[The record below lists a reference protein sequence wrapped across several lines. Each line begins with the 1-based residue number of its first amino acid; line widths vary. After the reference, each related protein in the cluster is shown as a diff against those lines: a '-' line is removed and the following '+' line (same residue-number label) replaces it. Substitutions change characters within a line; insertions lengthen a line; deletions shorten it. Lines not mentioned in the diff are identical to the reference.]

1 MRENIASFLHD
12 LKIGARSLA
21 REKGLTATVIVTLA
35 LGIGANAVMFSLL
48 RGVLLRPLVNRDEDR
63 LIYIRQSAPG
73 LGAPNTTFSIPE
85 IADVTSGLKTLNSFG
100 DFSEIGF
107 TMIGLGEP
115 RTVSAGVVDGS
126 YFRVMGL
133 RPILGR
139 LLDERDDGPK
149 ADGAVVLTYRFWSTA
164 LHSDPNVLGKT
175 VRLDSF
181 IDSRRAT
188 VVGVL
193 EPCVP
198 YPDDTE
204 IIANVVTS
212 SHHLS
217 ATMVTN
223 RIHRMTELFARLAPG
238 ANLDMARAELR
249 SVYDAMKSAH
259 PEDYPAK
266 GDYQISAVRLRDELT
281 SGARTILLVLMATS
295 ILVFVIACSN
305 VANLILARSVRRQNE
320 LGIRAALGASTGA
333 LRRTLLTESLLL
345 CVGGAALGIFIADP
359 MVTVLARYMSRFSI
373 RALDISVDSSMLW
386 VGAALA
392 VIAAALL
399 AYIPRLPSAGGA
411 QGFGLSGGSP
421 RVTLAANRKLKV
433 FAIIQIAASFVLVAS
448 AGASVK
454 TLLSLKAVRMGFDT
468 HHVLAVNVPVLHST
482 GRTPT
487 QIVDYYREVARQI
500 RSLPGVEN
508 VAVGTAVPWRDAQDA
523 GEFGLQFSIDG
534 HVPATNEERPRA
546 AGRVVTPAFFA
557 TLGLPVSEGRDFND
571 GDRSDS
577 EPVAIVSRTLAL
589 RAFPNTDALNHHITW
604 NDPLLAVVPP
614 GMMKATSFRIIGVVP
629 DVDDIHVVPKPIM
642 TVYRPFD
649 QEPVMGG
656 GRLFVYARLNPYTLV
671 TPITHIIRS
680 LSADQPVEGA
690 ATLDDVRAEIL
701 SPDRINAA
709 VFGAFAAVA
718 LLIAVVGVAGV
729 LAFSVSGR
737 TREFGIRLALGS
749 QPRNLLIR
757 VITEGAAI
765 ALIGLAVGFASGF
778 GLAQL
783 AGAFLA
789 DLKAPGALT
798 VGGSAFVLLFAAVI
812 ASAIPAAR
820 AARVDVIQALRAE

>member
-1 MRENIASFLHD
+1 
-12 LKIGARSLA
+12 
-21 REKGLTATVIVTLA
+21 
-35 LGIGANAVMFSLL
+35 
-48 RGVLLRPLVNRDEDR
+48 
-63 LIYIRQSAPG
+63 
-73 LGAPNTTFSIPE
+73 
-85 IADVTSGLKTLNSFG
+85 
-100 DFSEIGF
+100 
-107 TMIGLGEP
+107 
-115 RTVSAGVVDGS
+115 
-126 YFRVMGL
+126 
-133 RPILGR
+133 
-139 LLDERDDGPK
+139 
-149 ADGAVVLTYRFWSTA
+149 
-164 LHSDPNVLGKT
+164 
-175 VRLDSF
+175 
-181 IDSRRAT
+181 
-188 VVGVL
+188 
-193 EPCVP
+193 
-198 YPDDTE
+198 
-204 IIANVVTS
+204 
-212 SHHLS
+212 
-217 ATMVTN
+217 
-223 RIHRMTELFARLAPG
+223 
-238 ANLDMARAELR
+238 
-249 SVYDAMKSAH
+249 
-259 PEDYPAK
+259 
-266 GDYQISAVRLRDELT
+266 
-281 SGARTILLVLMATS
+281 
-295 ILVFVIACSN
+295 
-305 VANLILARSVRRQNE
+305 
-320 LGIRAALGASTGA
+320 
-333 LRRTLLTESLLL
+333 
-345 CVGGAALGIFIADP
+345 
-359 MVTVLARYMSRFSI
+359 
-373 RALDISVDSSMLW
+373 
-386 VGAALA
+386 
-392 VIAAALL
+392 
-399 AYIPRLPSAGGA
+399 
-411 QGFGLSGGSP
+411 
-421 RVTLAANRKLKV
+421 
-433 FAIIQIAASFVLVAS
+433 
-448 AGASVK
+448 
-454 TLLSLKAVRMGFDT
+454 
-468 HHVLAVNVPVLHST
+468 
-482 GRTPT
+482 
-487 QIVDYYREVARQI
+487 VDYYREVARQI

-523 GEFGLQFSIDG
+523 GVFGLQFSIDG
-534 HVPATNEERPRA
+534 HVPAPNEERPRA
-546 AGRVVTPAFFA
+546 RERVVTPAFFA

-614 GMMKATSFRIIGVVP
+614 GMMKATYFRIIGVVP

-690 ATLDDVRAEIL
+690 ATLDDIRAEVL
-701 SPDRINAA
+701 SPDRINAV

-765 ALIGLAVGFASGF
+765 AFIGLAVGFASGF

-798 VGGSAFVLLFAAVI
+798 VGGSAFVLLLAAVT